1 MDLLIT
7 MDEIAIPAKS
17 GIAKHI
23 TWRNFAGP
31 DDRDSAMNGKM
42 NAARIAIVQIPALVP
57 ISFFFSDDVI
67 TAILLLVEGWLHSV
81 LSDNGRFA
89 SRFVRLEF

>member
-7 MDEIAIPAKS
+7 MDEIAIPAMS
-17 GIAKHI
+17 GTAKHI

-31 DDRDSAMNGKM
+31 DDTDTAMNGKM
-42 NAARIAIVQIPALVP
+42 NAASIAIAQIPALVP

-67 TAILLLVEGWLHSV
+67 TAILLLVESWLLFSSV
-81 LSDNGRFA
+81 G
-89 SRFVRLEF
+89 